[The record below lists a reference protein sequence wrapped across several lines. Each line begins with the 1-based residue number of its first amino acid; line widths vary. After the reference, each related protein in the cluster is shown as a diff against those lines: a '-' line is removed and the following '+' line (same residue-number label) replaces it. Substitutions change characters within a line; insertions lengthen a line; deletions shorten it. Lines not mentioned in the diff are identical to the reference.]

1 MSEHVKNLRST
12 AAYKWFEAHKIKA
25 FYNSVVA
32 PTLRIGSQVLMQ
44 VWNIIYY
51 TFITI

>member
-12 AAYKWFEAHKIKA
+12 CAYKWFEGRDIKA

-32 PTLRIGSQVLMQ
+32 PTLRIGAQVLMQ
-44 VWNIIYY
+44 VRLE
-51 TFITI
+51 